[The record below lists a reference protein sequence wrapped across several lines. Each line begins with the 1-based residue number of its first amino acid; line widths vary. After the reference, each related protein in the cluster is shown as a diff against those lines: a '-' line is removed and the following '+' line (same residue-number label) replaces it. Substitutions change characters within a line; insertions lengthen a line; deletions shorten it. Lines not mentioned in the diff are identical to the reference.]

1 MKHNPRCAYLR
12 DPPSLRD
19 PSDCNC
25 GAIPPLQKDVPR
37 AAPPRWRL
45 DQIVTVK
52 TVQRS
57 LPKLLRRAEP
67 LVVTRR
73 GQPVAV
79 LVPIDEYEG
88 KTA

>member
-1 MKHNPRCAYLR
+1 MMPTTDVIWEDRPLM
-12 DPPSLRD
+12 
-19 PSDCNC
+19 SD
-25 GAIPPLQKDVPR
+25 A
-37 AAPPRWRL
+37 RWRL

-57 LPKLLRRAEP
+57 LPKLLRREES

-73 GQPVAV
+73 GKPVAV